1 MNQKGSIVFEAPGWD
16 DLTRIE
22 QRALIKLFGGGSL
35 RKNDPAV
42 VARLR
47 LLGFVDENDAL
58 SMPGLLVLTLAIR
71 RHQALISMRQAP

>member
-1 MNQKGSIVFEAPGWD
+1 MVQKGSSAFEAPGWD
-16 DLTRIE
+16 GLTRLE

-47 LLGFVDENDAL
+47 WLGFVDDNDRL

-71 RHQALISMRQAP
+71 RQQGLRSMRQTP

>member
-42 VARLR
+42 VVRLR

-71 RHQALISMRQAP
+71 RHQALISMR